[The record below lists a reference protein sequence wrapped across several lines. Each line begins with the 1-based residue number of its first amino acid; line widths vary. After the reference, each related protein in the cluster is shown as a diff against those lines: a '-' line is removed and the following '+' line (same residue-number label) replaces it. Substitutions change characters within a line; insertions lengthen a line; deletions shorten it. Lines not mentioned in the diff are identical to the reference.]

1 MKTDKFEYLRRI
13 TRNHTSISEQ
23 LQCLQ
28 SELKRVI
35 LDVEYG
41 DGFDE
46 VCYNT
51 IIRVY
56 NELNNLSQQTKGY

>member
-1 MKTDKFEYLRRI
+1 M
-13 TRNHTSISEQ
+13 RNYTTVSEQ
-23 LQCLQ
+23 LQRLQ
-28 SELKRVI
+28 SELQGVL

-46 VCYNT
+46 ICHST

-56 NELNNLSQQTKGY
+56 NELNNLSQQTKGH

>member
-1 MKTDKFEYLRRI
+1 M
-13 TRNHTSISEQ
+13 RNYTTVSEQ
-23 LQCLQ
+23 LQRLQ
-28 SELKRVI
+28 SELLGVL

-41 DGFDE
+41 NDFDE
-46 VCYNT
+46 ICHNT